1 MSSAWSDKHVVMNS
15 ALAEL
20 SSVGTQ
26 LEELT
31 RRVVEA
37 AQQYESE
44 GREDVAHE
52 LFDVERS
59 LRAAGRRLARASR
72 DAKG

>member
-1 MSSAWSDKHVVMNS
+1 MNS

-37 AQQYESE
+37 AQKYETA
-44 GREDVAHE
+44 GREDIAHE

-59 LRAAGRRLARASR
+59 LRAASRRLSRASR
-72 DAKG
+72 DARS